1 VLIRA
6 LNLMPPAATFVV
18 VVGVTNAFAL
28 IALLAMR
35 KAVERFGFPRNEP
48 IATSTFDRISA
59 FNALVLAL
67 VVVTLWTNFRTVQ
80 ADVNNEAA
88 EMAHLGQ
95 DITGFASADR
105 KFYLTALR
113 NYVSGVAFSEWDDL
127 CAGRADPQV
136 ERQFEAL
143 QQSMIVKKVPQNDGP
158 LRADVLGRLA
168 KLDQLRRARLTSAR
182 PVIIGD
188 VWIVLVVM
196 SALILISPY
205 FYKPAH
211 GAFALLM
218 AVLLATALGTVFFLA
233 VRMDDVFCGATA
245 VSPGAIVDVARE
257 LAH

>member
-1 VLIRA
+1 MLLRA
-6 LNLMPPAATFVV
+6 LNVMPPAATFAVV
-18 VVGVTNAFAL
+18 VAFTNAFAL
-28 IALLAMR
+28 LALLAMR

-67 VVVTLWTNFRTVQ
+67 VVVTLWANFRTVQ

-88 EMAHLGQ
+88 EMAHLSQ

-113 NYVSGVAFSEWDDL
+113 DYVKGVAFAEWDDL

-136 ERQFEAL
+136 ARQFDAL
-143 QQSMIVKKVPQNDGP
+143 QQSLIVKKVPQNDGP
-158 LRADVLGRLA
+158 LRADVMSRLSR
-168 KLDQLRRARLTSAR
+168 LDQLRRARLTAAK

-188 VWIVLVVM
+188 VWVVLIIM
-196 SALILISPY
+196 SALILVSPY
-205 FYKPAH
+205 FYNP
-211 GAFALLM
+211 GNNAFQLLM
-218 AVLLATALGTVFFLA
+218 AVLLATALGTIFFLA

-245 VSPGAIVDVARE
+245 ISPAAIVDVARE

>member
-1 VLIRA
+1 
-6 LNLMPPAATFVV
+6 MPPAATFAVV
-18 VVGVTNAFAL
+18 VAFTNAFAL
-28 IALLAMR
+28 FALFAMR

-67 VVVTLWTNFRTVQ
+67 VVVTLWSNFRTVQ

-95 DITGFASADR
+95 DISGFASADR
-105 KFYLTALR
+105 TFYLKALR
-113 NYVSGVAFSEWDDL
+113 SYVSGVAFLEWDDL
-127 CAGRADPQV
+127 CAGRGDPQV
-136 ERQFEAL
+136 DGQFDAL
-143 QQSMIVKKVPQNDGP
+143 QKSLIVKKVPQNDGP
-158 LRADVLGRLA
+158 LRADVLSRVA
-168 KLDQLRRARLTSAR
+168 KLDQLRRSRLTAAR

-188 VWIVLVVM
+188 VWIVLIIM

-205 FYKPAH
+205 FYNPANS
-211 GAFALLM
+211 AFQVLM

-257 LAH
+257 LAR